1 MTWTDVQLRRLKEL
15 DADTD
20 TLAARFDDT
29 AERNRSFQKME
40 KRLAARERERLE
52 ALLTDGLRPR
62 LLKLEARLAAALN
75 REGFTQVTTPI
86 LMSRAALAKMSIDD
100 GHPLAEQVYWVD
112 RKHCLRPML
121 APNLYS
127 LMIDLGRLKTRP
139 IRFFEIGPCFRKESD
154 GAHHNSEFTML
165 NLVEMGL
172 PEPERHGR
180 LRKLGALVA
189 EAAGLRGWRFADET
203 SEVYGDTVD
212 ILVGDADMEVAS
224 GAMGPHPL
232 DEAWRITETWVGLGF
247 GLERLLMAAEG
258 GDSIGRWGRS
268 LAYLDGIRLNL
279 PGPGASANFAASI
292 GRDTQ
297 AGKVSASRT
306 KRKA

>member
-1 MTWTDVQLRRLKEL
+1 MTLMTWTNIQMRRLREL
-15 DADTD
+15 GADKDA
-20 TLAARFDDT
+20 LAARFADP
-29 AERNRSFQKME
+29 AERNRSFQQME
-40 KRLAARERERLE
+40 KRLVSRERERLE
-52 ALLTDGLRPR
+52 ALLTEGLRPR
-62 LLKLEARLAAALN
+62 LLKLEARMVAALN

-86 LMSRAALAKMSIDD
+86 VMSRAALAKMSIDD
-100 GHPLAEQVYWVD
+100 GHPLAGQVYWLD

-180 LRKLGALVA
+180 LRALGAMVA
-189 EAAGLRGWRFADET
+189 EAAGLRSWRFAAET

-212 ILVGDADMEVAS
+212 ILAGDAEIEVAS

-258 GDSIGRWGRS
+258 DESIGRWGRS

-279 PGPGASANFAASI
+279 QGPGAPANFAVPS
-292 GRDTQ
+292 GRGTQ
-297 AGKVSASRT
+297 ARRRSAS
-306 KRKA
+306 